1 MNTINLALYAAS
13 IAMPNVNETNLPKCT
28 IPVLNLFR
36 GHELIG
42 NTIGLGDG
50 LNLQQCHLP
59 GHPNTKD
66 ALVLCGQDGCGGNS
80 RP

>member
-42 NTIGLGDG
+42 NTIELGMD
-50 LNLQQCHLP
+50 
-59 GHPNTKD
+59 
-66 ALVLCGQDGCGGNS
+66 
-80 RP
+80 